1 MFLWVRYHYADITEL
16 DSETLNRLIKEIIV
30 HETIDEEKILNIV
43 DYVIAK
49 HHINSRFLKVECEFT
64 FEFINL

>member
-1 MFLWVRYHYADITEL
+1 MVPNRSLLRVIRNSVHRAIVLARY
-16 DSETLNRLIKEIIV
+16 
-30 HETIDEEKILNIV
+30 ILNIV

-49 HHINSRFLKVECEFT
+49 QHINSRFLKVECEFT